1 MGLIV
6 FAGDAF
12 IQMPITSDKVSAK
25 MFLKTIQP
33 DLIQRQGTAIGSAID
48 LAVKS
53 FNDTKQSGGRAIFLL
68 TDAENH
74 EDNAVEA
81 AKMARDK
88 SIVVNVVGIGTP
100 EGSPIPVKGTM
111 SYIKDKDGN
120 VVVSKL
126 NEELGKQ
133 IAAAG
138 NGIYVRASNTG
149 ATIKALAKEIDKMQ
163 KGEFYSLSDD
173 YDDKFY
179 IPVWLAL
186 FVLIIEFFI
195 FRRKNKRLSRINI
208 FEKKQNKQ

>member
-1 MGLIV
+1 
-6 FAGDAF
+6 
-12 IQMPITSDKVSAK
+12 
-25 MFLKTIQP
+25 
-33 DLIQRQGTAIGSAID
+33 
-48 LAVKS
+48 
-53 FNDTKQSGGRAIFLL
+53 
-68 TDAENH
+68 
-74 EDNAVEA
+74 
-81 AKMARDK
+81 
-88 SIVVNVVGIGTP
+88 
-100 EGSPIPVKGTM
+100 M

>member
-1 MGLIV
+1 
-6 FAGDAF
+6 
-12 IQMPITSDKVSAK
+12 
-25 MFLKTIQP
+25 
-33 DLIQRQGTAIGSAID
+33 
-48 LAVKS
+48 
-53 FNDTKQSGGRAIFLL
+53 
-68 TDAENH
+68 
-74 EDNAVEA
+74 
-81 AKMARDK
+81 MAREK
-88 SIVVNVVGIGTP
+88 NIVVNVVGIGTP

>member
-1 MGLIV
+1 
-6 FAGDAF
+6 
-12 IQMPITSDKVSAK
+12 
-25 MFLKTIQP
+25 
-33 DLIQRQGTAIGSAID
+33 
-48 LAVKS
+48 
-53 FNDTKQSGGRAIFLL
+53 
-68 TDAENH
+68 
-74 EDNAVEA
+74 
-81 AKMARDK
+81 MARDK
-88 SIVVNVVGIGTP
+88 NIVVNVVGIGTP

>member
-1 MGLIV
+1 
-6 FAGDAF
+6 
-12 IQMPITSDKVSAK
+12 
-25 MFLKTIQP
+25 
-33 DLIQRQGTAIGSAID
+33 
-48 LAVKS
+48 
-53 FNDTKQSGGRAIFLL
+53 
-68 TDAENH
+68 
-74 EDNAVEA
+74 
-81 AKMARDK
+81 MARDK

>member
-1 MGLIV
+1 M
-6 FAGDAF
+6 
-12 IQMPITSDKVSAK
+12 
-25 MFLKTIQP
+25 
-33 DLIQRQGTAIGSAID
+33 
-48 LAVKS
+48 KS

-88 SIVVNVVGIGTP
+88 NIVVNVVGIGTP

>member
-1 MGLIV
+1 MNI
-6 FAGDAF
+6 
-12 IQMPITSDKVSAK
+12 
-25 MFLKTIQP
+25 
-33 DLIQRQGTAIGSAID
+33 
-48 LAVKS
+48 
-53 FNDTKQSGGRAIFLL
+53 
-68 TDAENH
+68 
-74 EDNAVEA
+74 
-81 AKMARDK
+81 
-88 SIVVNVVGIGTP
+88 GIGTP